1 MGTEPIRVLVV
12 DDEVLFVK
20 SLEKILTRRGMAVEC
35 AYEGGSAVRAAAD
48 GTFDAILL
56 DLRMPGLDGLEALRE
71 IRKRDPLTPVLV
83 LTGQLDLDKA
93 RQAMRA
99 GAAEILLK
107 PCPIDTIISAIENA
121 REWKAIHKE
130 VKEQS

>member
-1 MGTEPIRVLVV
+1 MDTESIRVLVV

-20 SLEKILTRRGMAVEC
+20 TLAKILSRRGIAVEC
-35 AYEGGSAVRAAAD
+35 AYEGEGAVRAAAN

-56 DLRMPGLDGLEALRE
+56 DLRMPGMDGLEALKE

-83 LTGQLDLDKA
+83 LTGQLDLDRA
-93 RQAMRA
+93 RRAMKA
-99 GAAEILLK
+99 GATEILLK
-107 PCPIDTIISAIENA
+107 PCPIDTIISAVENA